1 MTILVN
7 KNEQRTWVAISD
19 DGTLLALNNTIVE
32 VVARNTMEAMH
43 AMLQLGVPHSMFL
56 YFQATDINSKR
67 YKLCTGNISSIQ
79 PLT

>member
-7 KNEQRTWVAISD
+7 KNIQKTWVAISD
-19 DGTLLALNNTIVE
+19 DGTLLALNNNVVE
-32 VVARNTMEAMH
+32 VNARNTMEALY

-56 YFQATDINSKR
+56 YFQVTDVTTKR
-67 YKLCTGNISSIQ
+67 YKLCTGDISSIQ